1 MAISENEFQEA
12 LRLRDSGKLSESVE
26 ILSRLAKDPE
36 ATATVFLILGQVWGD
51 LSHPLVAVEAFRIAT
66 QMKPRAELASL
77 GLFHALWKVGRTDEA
92 FCEMRRFLILADSPE
107 YKQLIADMNAESAND
122 GDST

>member
-1 MAISENEFQEA
+1 MAISDDEFQEA

-26 ILSRLAKDPE
+26 ILSRLAKGPD

-51 LSHPLVAVEAFRIAT
+51 LNHPLVAVEAFRIAT

-77 GLFHALWKVGRTDEA
+77 GLFHALWKVGRTEEA